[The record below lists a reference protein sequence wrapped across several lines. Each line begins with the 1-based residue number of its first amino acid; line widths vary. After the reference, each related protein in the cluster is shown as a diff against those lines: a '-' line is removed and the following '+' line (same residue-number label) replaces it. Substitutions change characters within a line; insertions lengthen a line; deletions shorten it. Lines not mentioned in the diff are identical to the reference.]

1 MSKEDF
7 PFTHPMF
14 EATGYEPPKPLDIPV
29 MPDSV
34 KVDRI
39 KWEKQFANSFDERL
53 KEDEA
58 RHPAPK
64 PRFDFINIATL
75 AGKHGITYPTNG
87 HMEAFLTAVLEPEVS
102 GQAAINKIIDEDPI
116 NNWWLEED
124 AFEGWK

>member
-14 EATGYEPPKPLDIPV
+14 KALGIEPPKPLDIPV

-34 KVDRI
+34 RADRI
-39 KWEKQFANSFDERL
+39 KWEKQFANSFNERL

-58 RHPAPK
+58 RQPAPK
-64 PRFDFINIATL
+64 PRFDFIKIAAL
-75 AGKHGITYPTNG
+75 AGKHGITYPTNAR
-87 HMEAFLTAVLEPEVS
+87 MEEFLSEVFETPVS
-102 GQAAINKIIDEDPI
+102 GQAAINKIIDEDPA